1 MALITST
8 TSSQFTL
15 KINDIVKGLVVAII
29 TPVFTIIL
37 TSLNAGVLTFNWKII
52 AATAVASGL
61 SYLLKNFFTPA
72 QVVITNKE
80 AVESIKAGESLVKV
94 VDTPLDGKVGTTG
107 VLDTQPD
114 KPTPTSGTVSGT
126 K

>member
-72 QVVITNKE
+72 QVVISDPVT
-80 AVESIKAGESLVKV
+80 VQSIKDGESHVKV
-94 VDTPLDGKVGTTG
+94 VDTPFDGKVGATAT
-107 VLDTQPD
+107 V
-114 KPTPTSGTVSGT
+114 KP
-126 K
+126 